1 MEDREFFKHYLIQ
14 EITRHMEALREEFPE
29 VEMKMYVASYEVQ
42 EDMEGNSY
50 IDALALDRPFTFI
63 Y

>member
-29 VEMKMYVASYEVQ
+29 VEMKMFVASHEVQ
-42 EDMEGNSY
+42 EDMEGNPY
-50 IDALALDRPFTFI
+50 IDALNYSFTFNYI
-63 Y
+63 

>member
-29 VEMKMYVASYEVQ
+29 VEMKMFVASYEVQ
-42 EDMEGNSY
+42 EDMEGNPY
-50 IDALALDRPFTFI
+50 IDALDHSFTFT
-63 Y
+63 YL